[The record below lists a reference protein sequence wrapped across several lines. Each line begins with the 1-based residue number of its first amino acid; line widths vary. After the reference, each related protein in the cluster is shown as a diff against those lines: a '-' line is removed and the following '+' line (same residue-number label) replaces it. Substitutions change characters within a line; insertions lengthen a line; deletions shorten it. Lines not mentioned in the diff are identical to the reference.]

1 MRPEVK
7 DILAPDLKELI
18 MRAESPR
25 PDGTGSS
32 PTPSPSPTPGM
43 PSSEDNATAEE
54 TPPTPPPQ
62 NEEGETNEANNNN
75 LSPADLNGSRDNPTI
90 IEEEDDKL

>member
-25 PDGTGSS
+25 PDGSS
-32 PTPSPSPTPGM
+32 PTPNPSPTPGM
-43 PSSEDNATAEE
+43 PSAEENPTSEE

-62 NEEGETNEANNNN
+62 NEEGETNEANNNT
-75 LSPADLNGSRDNPTI
+75 LSPSDLNGSRDNPTI
-90 IEEEDDKL
+90 IEEEDEKL